1 MKKLVKAQ
9 RGIMVKKPKIKIT
22 GPTGPHA
29 KPFKKDAPSDTTKI
43 KKYQKGGGTK
53 PLRKA
58 QDGMTAG
65 PLEEGTQKYLDAKY
79 PGTAMKFTGPVDPEY
94 MADQRDKV
102 ASPTRTGWSRK
113 SELEAADRMAEE
125 NQMRSAGWADDF
137 NTGMGLSEDNAYKRG
152 GRVKK
157 PMMQKGGSVKKKM
170 QKGGGILTPAGRI
183 KSKKVRNVDLT
194 GRQTTVDVSK
204 TKRDGTTVT
213 KSVNTSRGFAPT
225 ATKTKTV
232 TDKSGNVVSKESKA
246 MDYNKAVRKTKRVA
260 NNVGRNAKD
269 TWAYQKGGTMKKMKT
284 GGMVNSNTK
293 VQADNTP
300 GSKGVKSGIN
310 PKAAA
315 SKVARGKVGG
325 TSTAPKGAFPKAK
338 MKGSKKS

>member
-1 MKKLVKAQ
+1 MKNTNKPNPLKVFNDNKA
-9 RGIMVKKPKIKIT
+9 MAYKKAGGEMAKFRKSLPRKDNGGPG
-22 GPTGPHA
+22 GPT
-29 KPFKKDAPSDTTKI
+29 
-43 KKYQKGGGTK
+43 Q
-53 PLRKA
+53 
-58 QDGMTAG
+58 G
-65 PLEEGTQKYLDAKY
+65 PLEEGTQKYLDVKY
-79 PGTAMKFTGPVDPEY
+79 PGTAMQFTGPVDPEY
-94 MADQRDKV
+94 MADQRDRV
-102 ASPTRTGWSRK
+102 ASPNSFGWSRK
-113 SELEAADRMAEE
+113 SELEKGDRMAEE
-125 NQMRSAGWADDF
+125 SQMRSPGWADDF

-157 PMMQKGGSVKKKM
+157 PLMKKGGAVKKYND
-170 QKGGGILTPAGRI
+170 GGILTPQGRL

-269 TWAYQKGGTMKKMKT
+269 TWAYKKGGVVAKTKKRK
-284 GGMVNSNTK
+284 
-293 VQADNTP
+293 
-300 GSKGVKSGIN
+300 
-310 PKAAA
+310 
-315 SKVARGKVGG
+315 
-325 TSTAPKGAFPKAK
+325 
-338 MKGSKKS
+338 